1 MKDSRRNK
9 KGGKEKCSLIS
20 HYIINK
26 ILIDIN
32 IFIKYKALIFL
43 YNIRQFILFRFFLY
57 FIRFI
62 YLYKKS
68 INITRQLMPI
78 YVIHIF
84 LKNRNREKFYRL
96 IFFRFFSDIKIAV
109 ILPNK

>member
-9 KGGKEKCSLIS
+9 KGGKEQSSLIS

-32 IFIKYKALIFL
+32 IIIKNTVMIFL

-57 FIRFI
+57 FIHFI

-68 INITRQLMPI
+68 INIMRQLMPI
-78 YVIHIF
+78 YVIYIF
-84 LKNRNREKFYRL
+84 LKNRNRYKL
-96 IFFRFFSDIKIAV
+96 S
-109 ILPNK
+109 